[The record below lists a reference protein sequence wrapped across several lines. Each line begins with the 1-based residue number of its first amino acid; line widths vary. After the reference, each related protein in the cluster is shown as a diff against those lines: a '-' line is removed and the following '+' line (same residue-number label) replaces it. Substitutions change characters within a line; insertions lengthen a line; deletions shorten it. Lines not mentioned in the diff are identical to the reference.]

1 MLLFLCVLSI
11 IFSFTTVQEI
21 KIMFAGKL
29 CFTARNSKPFLEDC
43 LMNKGTIGPFC
54 CDYATEK
61 AALSS

>member
-1 MLLFLCVLSI
+1 MLLFLYVLSI

-29 CFTARNSKPFLEDC
+29 CFTARNSEPFLKGC
-43 LMNKGTIGPFC
+43 LMSKGTIGPFC

-61 AALSS
+61 AVLSC